1 MAAAFRGADHYV
13 PQALF
18 TDIVKREFRLPIE
31 EATGAS
37 AASTAAA
44 AAAAAAA
51 SPAKPASAASSKA
64 KKSASSKAPAP
75 VDPLTQLTTDAFGVL
90 RTLNKSA
97 SDGAA
102 KKLLF
107 SEDFVK
113 PDPAFQPPED
123 APLPPEDVD
132 AEQLRMRPL
141 PRSAL
146 RTGVFLLAHPEMDQ
160 HGGVFS
166 RSIILLYRH
175 SAREGAAGVVLNRPF
190 RTSPCTLGERLKR
203 MRLADPMRVLKPCA
217 LHDGGP
223 VMGEHGGGSV
233 TASTAHLAGL
243 RFLHR
248 HPALAPYSDPVID
261 GGPLPVWHLPFA
273 RLSEAVEAM
282 AKAQSVA
289 EATAAL
295 EAAQAAGY
303 GAPASSPPA
312 PAGSFLP
319 SDLIA
324 YSGYAEWYPG
334 QLESELRRGSW
345 LLAEGNAAHV
355 FTGETGAKD
364 IDAAFAA
371 AKRRKNN
378 AKAAASMAAAN
389 GDDSSASSSAAPSST
404 SSVAASDSAAF
415 PSSSDATASSS
426 SSSSSAAL
434 VPTLPVRLARPFNL
448 DRLWAHGMHASGGE
462 CRHWAHWPPPGSDAA
477 TPEDKQAMLTEL
489 LRGRE

>member
-1 MAAAFRGADHYV
+1 
-13 PQALF
+13 
-18 TDIVKREFRLPIE
+18 
-31 EATGAS
+31 
-37 AASTAAA
+37 
-44 AAAAAAA
+44 
-51 SPAKPASAASSKA
+51 
-64 KKSASSKAPAP
+64 
-75 VDPLTQLTTDAFGVL
+75 
-90 RTLNKSA
+90 
-97 SDGAA
+97 
-102 KKLLF
+102 
-107 SEDFVK
+107 
-113 PDPAFQPPED
+113 
-123 APLPPEDVD
+123 
-132 AEQLRMRPL
+132 
-141 PRSAL
+141 
-146 RTGVFLLAHPEMDQ
+146 
-160 HGGVFS
+160 
-166 RSIILLYRH
+166 
-175 SAREGAAGVVLNRPF
+175 
-190 RTSPCTLGERLKR
+190 
-203 MRLADPMRVLKPCA
+203 
-217 LHDGGP
+217 
-223 VMGEHGGGSV
+223 
-233 TASTAHLAGL
+233 
-243 RFLHR
+243 
-248 HPALAPYSDPVID
+248 
-261 GGPLPVWHLPFA
+261 LPFA

-389 GDDSSASSSAAPSST
+389 GDDAASSSAAASSPS
-404 SSVAASDSAAF
+404 AASDNAAS
-415 PSSSDATASSS
+415 PSSSSDVTSS